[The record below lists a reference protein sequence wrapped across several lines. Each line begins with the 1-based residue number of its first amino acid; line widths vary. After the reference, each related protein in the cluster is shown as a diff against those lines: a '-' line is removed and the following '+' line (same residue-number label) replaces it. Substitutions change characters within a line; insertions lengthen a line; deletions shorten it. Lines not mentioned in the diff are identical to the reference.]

1 MDWTLSNTK
10 EYSQRCLFV
19 CIVVVLVLLTSCP
32 VKSSIKSLAGIPANT
47 EQGLVKKNDVVG
59 SERCVVGETAD
70 TKISPT
76 TSFQTND
83 WLPIAILVVTFLFLP
98 GYTWR
103 NEQSH
108 PLYGS
113 LKIPGTLPIFLQ
125 YQKLII

>member
-10 EYSQRCLFV
+10 KYTQRCLFV

-59 SERCVVGETAD
+59 SERCVVAETAD

-83 WLPIAILVVTFLFLP
+83 WLPIAILSVTFLFLL
-98 GYTWR
+98 GYTR
-103 NEQSH
+103 CNEQSH

>member
-10 EYSQRCLFV
+10 KYTQRCLFI

-83 WLPIAILVVTFLFLP
+83 WLPIAILAVTFLFLP
-98 GYTWR
+98 GYTSC

>member
-10 EYSQRCLFV
+10 KYTQRCLFV

-70 TKISPT
+70 TKISQT
-76 TSFQTND
+76 SSFQTND
-83 WLPIAILVVTFLFLP
+83 WLPIAILAVTFLFLP

-113 LKIPGTLPIFLQ
+113 L
-125 YQKLII
+125 

>member
-10 EYSQRCLFV
+10 KYTQRCLFV

-83 WLPIAILVVTFLFLP
+83 WLPIAILAVTFLFLL
-98 GYTWR
+98 GYTR
-103 NEQSH
+103 CNEQSH

>member
-10 EYSQRCLFV
+10 KYTQRCLFV

-70 TKISPT
+70 TKISQT
-76 TSFQTND
+76 SSFQTND
-83 WLPIAILVVTFLFLP
+83 WLPIAVLSVTFLFLL
-98 GYTWR
+98 GYTIC